1 MGQLAIST
9 PAQQNGLIPLLNIA
23 STTNAS
29 LFTILGNGNV
39 GIGTKTPYNRLS
51 VWGPDTLASTAAFLI
66 ANSASTTEF
75 VVNDDGSAT
84 LAGTLTQ
91 NSDQRLKTNVQ
102 PLDAS
107 TSLSLIDELNPVTF
121 NWLSAGQSSTTQVGF
136 IAQDVQKIFPN
147 LVSTTSATA
156 LTPGG
161 TLGLN
166 YIGLIAPLVKAVQ
179 ALAAEVSSIKQ
190 TITGFAQSFMSHFI
204 HGDTVEANKLCVSK
218 SDGSDVCITGDQLAA
233 VVFSAN
239 QSPASASPTLS
250 SATTTSSST
259 PDTLPIIQINGNNPA
274 HVKVGASY
282 ADLGATITGPHADL
296 NLGTKT
302 FLNGVFVSNIVLD
315 TTAAATDTID
325 YVVTDA
331 NGFTAT
337 STRTVIIEA
346 QALPVPSISNA
357 TPSAATSTD
366 ATTTAQ

>member
-1 MGQLAIST
+1 
-9 PAQQNGLIPLLNIA
+9 
-23 STTNAS
+23 
-29 LFTILGNGNV
+29 
-39 GIGTKTPYNRLS
+39 
-51 VWGPDTLASTAAFLI
+51 
-66 ANSASTTEF
+66 
-75 VVNDDGSAT
+75 
-84 LAGTLTQ
+84 
-91 NSDQRLKTNVQ
+91 
-102 PLDAS
+102 
-107 TSLSLIDELNPVTF
+107 
-121 NWLSAGQSSTTQVGF
+121 
-136 IAQDVQKIFPN
+136 
-147 LVSTTSATA
+147 
-156 LTPGG
+156 
-161 TLGLN
+161 
-166 YIGLIAPLVKAVQ
+166 
-179 ALAAEVSSIKQ
+179 
-190 TITGFAQSFMSHFI
+190 MSHFI

-302 FLNGVFVSNIVLD
+302 SLNGVFVSNIVLD